1 MSGLTAKHFS
11 HKVGVNV
18 HHLEWCTKYRYCM
31 MRDDKY
37 KNACEVAIR
46 KQADRHKIFI
56 REVFVMPDHVHMSVE
71 LPLHMSSSKA
81 LQLLKGGSSYLLF
94 RFQPKFRLR
103 YPKKHFWSPGGYAAS
118 VGYTTVDVVDA
129 YVRNQRDIHQKSL
142 TEFVGSPAL

>member
-1 MSGLTAKHFS
+1 MALKYWTGAHTKHRLLY
-11 HKVGVNV
+11 HLVWIPKCRTRVLQGKVAFQLRHYLYEACKVN
-18 HHLEWCTKYRYCM
+18 EWWI
-31 MRDDKY
+31 
-37 KNACEVAIR
+37 EEIR
-46 KQADRHKIFI
+46 
-56 REVFVMPDHVHMSVE
+56 VMPDHVHMSVE

-103 YPKKHFWSPGGYAAS
+103 YPKKHFWSTGGYAAS